1 MIGKFYY
8 ALLQLLYFVSLYYN
22 SVLQI
27 MKRKQLIVLSVFLC
41 LAIGSFHAQK
51 KTKEKAS
58 KSITGIV
65 KDINNNPLSGVY
77 IYVDS
82 VRTKTRTN
90 NKGIYK
96 LKIKPSTKLIT
107 AYSPNHGVLSLTYSG
122 EKKVSF
128 AFSDD
133 AKPLDRSELF
143 EMGFGEPLRV
153 SGGKV
158 NFEGVRG
165 LNGFNDIYQL
175 LEGVFAGVSVTGT
188 SINVRGATTSTT
200 NFGNPTEPLL
210 LVDNIP
216 FLDISN
222 IVPSEVKSIEVIK
235 GPDAAYYGARGVYG
249 VIKINLRN

>member
-1 MIGKFYY
+1 
-8 ALLQLLYFVSLYYN
+8 
-22 SVLQI
+22 
-27 MKRKQLIVLSVFLC
+27 MKRKKIIILSIFLC
-41 LAIGSFHAQK
+41 FSISFVYAQNK
-51 KTKEKAS
+51 KNEKAS

-82 VRTKTRTN
+82 VRTKARTN
-90 NKGIYK
+90 KKGIYK

-107 AYSPNHGVLSLTYSG
+107 AYSPNHGILSLSYSG

-133 AKPLDRSELF
+133 AKPLDRSELL
-143 EMGFGEPLRV
+143 EIGFGEPLRV
-153 SGGKV
+153 GGTKV

-188 SINVRGATTSTT
+188 SINIRGANTSTT

-210 LVDNIP
+210 LVDNVP

-235 GPDAAYYGARGVYG
+235 GPNAAYYGARGVYG

>member
-1 MIGKFYY
+1 
-8 ALLQLLYFVSLYYN
+8 
-22 SVLQI
+22 
-27 MKRKQLIVLSVFLC
+27 MKAKQLVILLTFLISTSFSVY
-41 LAIGSFHAQK
+41 AQK
-51 KTKEKAS
+51 SNKEKS
-58 KSITGIV
+58 KAITGIV

-82 VRTKTRTN
+82 IKTKARTN
-90 NKGIYK
+90 KKGMYK
-96 LKIKPSTKLIT
+96 VKIKPNTKIIS
-107 AYSPNHGVLSLTYSG
+107 AYSPNHGILSLSYSG

-165 LNGFNDIYQL
+165 LNGFNNIYQL
-175 LEGVFAGVSVTGT
+175 IEGVFAGVSVTGT
-188 SINVRGATTSTT
+188 SINIRGAVTSTT
-200 NFGNPTEPLL
+200 NSGNSTEPLL
-210 LVDNIP
+210 LVDNVQ

-222 IVPSEVKSIEVIK
+222 IIPSEVKSIEIIK
-235 GPDAAYYGARGVYG
+235 GPNAAYYGARGVYG
-249 VIKINLRN
+249 VVKITLRN